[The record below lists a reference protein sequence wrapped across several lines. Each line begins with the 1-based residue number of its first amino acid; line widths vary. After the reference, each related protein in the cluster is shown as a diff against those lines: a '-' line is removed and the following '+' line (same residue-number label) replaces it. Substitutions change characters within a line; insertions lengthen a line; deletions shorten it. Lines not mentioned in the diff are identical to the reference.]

1 MGLLPQSVARR
12 SETIPTARRHTP
24 RGRVKGVQCGRLTR
38 IMASPQS
45 SARAS
50 EVLGK
55 VTLVTGPEEVL
66 NQRNVDAAVR
76 AVRAADPE
84 SEVSE
89 TTADQISMAGL
100 GDLAAP
106 SLFSSI
112 RCGIV
117 RGLVDLPDDSHD
129 GLVEYAAAPA
139 DEVGLIL
146 VHSGGQKGSG
156 LLTRLRKAA
165 AVTEVK
171 SASLKPSEFS
181 RFVSAEVRRHGGRI
195 AEDAADLL
203 VQAIGQDLRALAGA
217 AHQ

>member
-89 TTADQISMAGL
+89 TTADQVSMAVL

-106 SLFSSI
+106 YLFSSV

-117 RGLVDLPDDSHD
+117 RRLQDLPEEAYD
-129 GLVEYAAAPA
+129 GWVEYAGDPA
-139 DEVGLIL
+139 EDIGLVL

-156 LLTRLRKAA
+156 LLT
-165 AVTEVK
+165 
-171 SASLKPSEFS
+171 
-181 RFVSAEVRRHGGRI
+181 
-195 AEDAADLL
+195 
-203 VQAIGQDLRALAGA
+203 
-217 AHQ
+217 